1 MAIKYARLFDPVNQF
16 VRKDG
21 IPNAGGTLNI
31 FYEGTDDRAEL
42 RDEDGT
48 VLSNP
53 LSLDADGRALGT
65 FVDSARVYR
74 LEVRDAYG
82 AEQFTVRKM
91 VPCGGGTGS
100 TLGKEYNVV
109 SGDGTVKVT
118 SYVDAGVITFDLSTS
133 YELEGARWGAK
144 LSLLDHIAE
153 ADEWQELQ
161 AVSTQ
166 GSIPY
171 VSGWYPGHA
180 GAFDL
185 AGSVEMVQG
194 VPTAIHTVEV
204 MAALVV
210 GGVQKE
216 VQHGIIDPS
225 LPEQR
230 VSFEFKG
237 ATEGEES
244 VDVLYYVRSS
254 ETMSIGLAARTWYN
268 DEVDGVVGGG
278 GGSVGYSAGEGIHI
292 DSANVISVTGM
303 LPESASSQFAPSGD
317 YAYNSSL
324 TAYQPTGDYAY
335 NSSLTGYQPTG
346 DYAYNS
352 SLSSKLD
359 ASASSQFQ
367 PSGDYAD
374 ASALSSKLDASA
386 SSQFQP
392 SGNYQSALT
401 FGYSGGAISSIDGS
415 AIAGM
420 GGHEYTGIYPV
431 IVDNTADTI
440 AVDSTGLSVDET
452 MTAYESGGEVV
463 IGVRA
468 GQFAP
473 TGDYAYNSSLS
484 SKMDTS
490 ASSGFYPT
498 GNPSGFITGIDL
510 SDYAKESSVS
520 SKLDASASSE
530 FYSTSNP
537 SGFITGIDLSDYA
550 KESSLS
556 SKMDA
561 SASSEFYSTGN
572 PSGFI
577 TGVDLDGYATTG
589 YVDSAVSS
597 KLDATASSQFAPSGN
612 YADASSLSSKL
623 DASASSE
630 FYSTGNP
637 SGFITGIDLSEY
649 AKESSLSAKMDASA
663 SSEFYP
669 TGNPSGFLTGVDLSD
684 YQLTADMSAYQPS
697 GDYAYNSSL
706 TGYYTT
712 ANESGFVDSA
722 YVDSAVSGKQDA
734 SAMTAYQD
742 VAGMSAYQP
751 SGDYA
756 YNSSLTAY
764 QPTGDYAYNSSLTAY
779 QPAGD
784 YQPSG
789 DYIYASALGIAEV

>member
-21 IPNAGGTLNI
+21 IPNAGGTLNV

-133 YELEGARWGAK
+133 YELDGARWGAK

-161 AVSTQ
+161 AVSAQ

-237 ATEGEES
+237 ETDGEET

-254 ETMSIGLAARTWYN
+254 ETMSIGLSGRTWYN
-268 DEVDGVVGGG
+268 DEVDGIVGGG
-278 GGSVGYSAGEGIHI
+278 GGSVGYSAGSGIHI

-335 NSSLTGYQPTG
+335 NSSLSSKLDASASSQFAPSG

-359 ASASSQFQ
+359 ASASSRFQPSGNYADASSLSSKLDASASSQFQ
-367 PSGDYAD
+367 PSGNYAFESSVSSKLD
-374 ASALSSKLDASA
+374 ASASSQFAPSGDYAFNSSLSAKLDASA

-401 FGYSGGAISSIDGS
+401 FGYSGDAISSIDGS

-431 IVDNTADTI
+431 IVDNTAETI

-473 TGDYAYNSSLS
+473 TGDY
-484 SKMDTS
+484 
-490 ASSGFYPT
+490 
-498 GNPSGFITGIDL
+498 
-510 SDYAKESSVS
+510 
-520 SKLDASASSE
+520 
-530 FYSTSNP
+530 
-537 SGFITGIDLSDYA
+537 
-550 KESSLS
+550 
-556 SKMDA
+556 
-561 SASSEFYSTGN
+561 
-572 PSGFI
+572 
-577 TGVDLDGYATTG
+577 
-589 YVDSAVSS
+589 
-597 KLDATASSQFAPSGN
+597 
-612 YADASSLSSKL
+612 
-623 DASASSE
+623 
-630 FYSTGNP
+630 
-637 SGFITGIDLSEY
+637 
-649 AKESSLSAKMDASA
+649 
-663 SSEFYP
+663 
-669 TGNPSGFLTGVDLSD
+669 
-684 YQLTADMSAYQPS
+684 
-697 GDYAYNSSL
+697 
-706 TGYYTT
+706 
-712 ANESGFVDSA
+712 
-722 YVDSAVSGKQDA
+722 
-734 SAMTAYQD
+734 
-742 VAGMSAYQP
+742 
-751 SGDYA
+751 
-756 YNSSLTAY
+756 
-764 QPTGDYAYNSSLTAY
+764 
-779 QPAGD
+779 
-784 YQPSG
+784 
-789 DYIYASALGIAEV
+789 IYASALGIAEV

>member
-21 IPNAGGTLNI
+21 IPNAGGTLNV

-65 FVDSARVYR
+65 FVDAARVYR

-133 YELEGARWGAK
+133 YDLEGARWGAK

-171 VSGWYPGHA
+171 ESGWYPGHA

-194 VPTAIHTVEV
+194 VPTSIHTVEV

-237 ATEGEES
+237 ETEGAES

-254 ETMSIGLAARTWYN
+254 ETMSIGLSARTWYN
-268 DEVDGVVGGG
+268 DEVDGIVGGGG

-335 NSSLTGYQPTG
+335 NSSL
-346 DYAYNS
+346 
-352 SLSSKLD
+352 SSKLD

-367 PSGDYAD
+367 PSGNYAD

-401 FGYSGGAISSIDGS
+401 FGYSGDAISSIDGS

-440 AVDSTGLSVDET
+440 AVDSTGLSIDET
-452 MTAYESGGEVV
+452 MSAYESGGEVV

-468 GQFAP
+468 GQYAP

-484 SKMDTS
+484 SKMDAS
-490 ASSGFYPT
+490 ASSEFYST
-498 GNPSGFITGIDL
+498 GNPSGFITGVDLSDYAKESSVSSKLDASASSEFYSTGNPSGFITGVDL

-537 SGFITGIDLSDYA
+537 SGFITGVDLSDYA

-556 SKMDA
+556 AKMDA
-561 SASSEFYSTGN
+561 SASSEFYSTSN

-577 TGVDLDGYATTG
+577 TGVDLSNYATTA
-589 YVDSAVSS
+589 YVDSSVSS

-612 YADASSLSSKL
+612 YADASSLS
-623 DASASSE
+623 
-630 FYSTGNP
+630 
-637 SGFITGIDLSEY
+637 
-649 AKESSLSAKMDASA
+649 AKMDASA
-663 SSEFYP
+663 SSEFYS
-669 TGNPSGFLTGVDLSD
+669 TSNPSGFITGVDLSD

-697 GDYAYNSSL
+697 GDYAYNS
-706 TGYYTT
+706 
-712 ANESGFVDSA
+712 
-722 YVDSAVSGKQDA
+722 AVSGKQDA

-742 VAGMSAYQP
+742 VAGM
-751 SGDYA
+751 
-756 YNSSLTAY
+756 TAY
-764 QPTGDYAYNSSLTAY
+764 QDVAGMTA
-779 QPAGD
+779 

>member
-21 IPNAGGTLNI
+21 IPNAGGTLNV

-100 TLGKEYNVV
+100 ALGKEYNVV

-171 VSGWYPGHA
+171 ASGWYPGHA

-194 VPTAIHTVEV
+194 VATAVHTVEV

-225 LPEQR
+225 MPCQR

-237 ATEGEES
+237 ETEGEDS
-244 VDVLYYVRSS
+244 VDVVFYVRSS
-254 ETMSIGLAARTWYN
+254 ETMSIGLVGRAWYN
-268 DEVDGVVGGG
+268 DEVDGIVGGG
-278 GGSVGYSAGEGIHI
+278 GGTVGYSAGSGIHI

-324 TAYQPTGDYAY
+324 TA
-335 NSSLTGYQPTG
+335 YQPTG

-392 SGNYQSALT
+392 SGDYQGALT
-401 FGYSGGAISSIDGS
+401 FGYSGDAISSIDGS
-415 AIAGM
+415 ALVGID
-420 GGHEYTGIYPV
+420 GHEYTGIYPV
-431 IVDNTADTI
+431 LVDNTADTI
-440 AVDSTGLSVDET
+440 AVDSTGLSIDET
-452 MTAYESGGEVV
+452 MTAYASGNDVV

-473 TGDYAYNSSLS
+473 SGDYAFNSSLS
-484 SKMDTS
+484 SKLDAS
-490 ASSGFYPT
+490 ASSEFYSTGNPSGFITGVDLSEYAKESSVSSKLDASASSQFYPT
-498 GNPSGFITGIDL
+498 GNPSGFITGVDL

-530 FYSTSNP
+530 FYPSSNP
-537 SGFITGIDLSDYA
+537 SGFITGVDLSDYA
-550 KESSLS
+550 KESSVS
-556 SKMDA
+556 SKLDA
-561 SASSEFYSTGN
+561 SASSEFYPTGN

-577 TGVDLDGYATTG
+577 TGVDLSDYAKESSLSAKLDASASSEFYPSSNPSGFITGVDLSEYATTV
-589 YVDSAVSS
+589 YVDSSVSS

-612 YADASSLSSKL
+612 YADASSLSSKMDASASSEFYPSSNPSGFITGVDLSDYAKESSLSAKL

-630 FYSTGNP
+630 FYSTSNP
-637 SGFITGIDLSEY
+637 SGFITG
-649 AKESSLSAKMDASA
+649 
-663 SSEFYP
+663 
-669 TGNPSGFLTGVDLSD
+669 VDLSPYQKTAD
-684 YQLTADMSAYQPS
+684 MSAYQLSGDYLSATESANYQLTADMS
-697 GDYAYNSSL
+697 
-706 TGYYTT
+706 GYIP
-712 ANESGFVDSA
+712 V
-722 YVDSAVSGKQDA
+722 
-734 SAMTAYQD
+734 
-742 VAGMSAYQP
+742 
-751 SGDYA
+751 
-756 YNSSLTAY
+756 
-764 QPTGDYAYNSSLTAY
+764 
-779 QPAGD
+779 
-784 YQPSG
+784 
-789 DYIYASALGIAEV
+789 SALGTGEI

>member
-21 IPNAGGTLNI
+21 IPNAGGTLNV

-133 YELEGARWGAK
+133 YELDGARWGAK

-161 AVSTQ
+161 AVSAQ

-237 ATEGEES
+237 ETDGEET

-254 ETMSIGLAARTWYN
+254 ETMSIGLSGRTWYN
-268 DEVDGVVGGG
+268 DEVDGIVGGG
-278 GGSVGYSAGEGIHI
+278 GGSVGYSAGSGIHI

-335 NSSLTGYQPTG
+335 NSSLSSKLDASASSRFQPSG
-346 DYAYNS
+346 NYADAS

-367 PSGDYAD
+367 PSGNYAFESSVSSKLD
-374 ASALSSKLDASA
+374 ASASSQFAPSGDYAFNSSLSAKLDASA

-401 FGYSGGAISSIDGS
+401 FGYSGDAISSIDGS

-431 IVDNTADTI
+431 IVDNTAETI

-473 TGDYAYNSSLS
+473 TGDY
-484 SKMDTS
+484 
-490 ASSGFYPT
+490 
-498 GNPSGFITGIDL
+498 
-510 SDYAKESSVS
+510 
-520 SKLDASASSE
+520 
-530 FYSTSNP
+530 
-537 SGFITGIDLSDYA
+537 
-550 KESSLS
+550 
-556 SKMDA
+556 
-561 SASSEFYSTGN
+561 
-572 PSGFI
+572 
-577 TGVDLDGYATTG
+577 
-589 YVDSAVSS
+589 
-597 KLDATASSQFAPSGN
+597 
-612 YADASSLSSKL
+612 
-623 DASASSE
+623 
-630 FYSTGNP
+630 
-637 SGFITGIDLSEY
+637 
-649 AKESSLSAKMDASA
+649 
-663 SSEFYP
+663 
-669 TGNPSGFLTGVDLSD
+669 
-684 YQLTADMSAYQPS
+684 
-697 GDYAYNSSL
+697 
-706 TGYYTT
+706 
-712 ANESGFVDSA
+712 
-722 YVDSAVSGKQDA
+722 
-734 SAMTAYQD
+734 
-742 VAGMSAYQP
+742 
-751 SGDYA
+751 
-756 YNSSLTAY
+756 
-764 QPTGDYAYNSSLTAY
+764 
-779 QPAGD
+779 
-784 YQPSG
+784 
-789 DYIYASALGIAEV
+789 IYASALGIAEV

>member
-144 LSLLDHIAE
+144 LSLLDHIEE

-161 AVSTQ
+161 AVSAQ

-204 MAALVV
+204 MTALVV

-254 ETMSIGLAARTWYN
+254 ETMPIGLAARTWYN
-268 DEVDGVVGGG
+268 DEVDGVVGGGG

-303 LPESASSQFAPSGD
+303 LPESASSQFA
-317 YAYNSSL
+317 
-324 TAYQPTGDYAY
+324 PTGDYAY

-452 MTAYESGGEVV
+452 MSAYASGGEVV

-484 SKMDTS
+484 SKMDAS

-498 GNPSGFITGIDL
+498 GNPSGFITGVDL
-510 SDYAKESSVS
+510 SDYAKESSLS
-520 SKLDASASSE
+520 SKMDASASSE

-537 SGFITGIDLSDYA
+537 SGFITGVDLSDYA

-630 FYSTGNP
+630 FYSTSNP

-663 SSEFYP
+663 SSEFYS
-669 TGNPSGFLTGVDLSD
+669 TSNPSGFLTGVDLSD

-742 VAGMSAYQP
+742 VAGM
-751 SGDYA
+751 
-756 YNSSLTAY
+756 
-764 QPTGDYAYNSSLTAY
+764 TAY

>member
-21 IPNAGGTLNI
+21 IPNAGGTLNV

-65 FVDSARVYR
+65 FVDAARVYR

-133 YELEGARWGAK
+133 YDLEGARWGAK

-171 VSGWYPGHA
+171 ESGWYPGHA

-237 ATEGEES
+237 ETEGAES

-254 ETMSIGLAARTWYN
+254 ETMSIGLSARTWYN
-268 DEVDGVVGGG
+268 DEVDGIVGGGG

-335 NSSLTGYQPTG
+335 NSSL
-346 DYAYNS
+346 
-352 SLSSKLD
+352 SSKLD

-367 PSGDYAD
+367 PSGNYAD

-401 FGYSGGAISSIDGS
+401 FGYSGDAISSIDGS

-440 AVDSTGLSVDET
+440 AVDSTGLSIDET
-452 MTAYESGGEVV
+452 MSAYESGGEVV

-468 GQFAP
+468 GQYAP

-484 SKMDTS
+484 SKMDAS
-490 ASSGFYPT
+490 ASSEFYST
-498 GNPSGFITGIDL
+498 GNPSGFITGVDLSDYAKESSVSSKLDASASSEFYSTGNPSGFITGVDL

-537 SGFITGIDLSDYA
+537 SGFITGVDLSDYA

-556 SKMDA
+556 AKMDA
-561 SASSEFYSTGN
+561 SASSEFYSTSN

-577 TGVDLDGYATTG
+577 TGVDLSNYATTA
-589 YVDSAVSS
+589 YVDSSVSS

-612 YADASSLSSKL
+612 YADASSLS
-623 DASASSE
+623 
-630 FYSTGNP
+630 
-637 SGFITGIDLSEY
+637 
-649 AKESSLSAKMDASA
+649 AKMDASA
-663 SSEFYP
+663 SSEFYS
-669 TGNPSGFLTGVDLSD
+669 TSNPSGFITGVDLSD

-697 GDYAYNSSL
+697 GDYAYNS
-706 TGYYTT
+706 
-712 ANESGFVDSA
+712 
-722 YVDSAVSGKQDA
+722 AVSGKQDA

-742 VAGMSAYQP
+742 VAGM
-751 SGDYA
+751 
-756 YNSSLTAY
+756 TAY
-764 QPTGDYAYNSSLTAY
+764 QDVAGMTA
-779 QPAGD
+779 

>member
-21 IPNAGGTLNI
+21 IPNAGGTLNV

-133 YELEGARWGAK
+133 YDLEGARWGAK

-171 VSGWYPGHA
+171 ASGWYPGHA

-237 ATEGEES
+237 ETEGEET

-268 DEVDGVVGGG
+268 DEVDGIVGGGG

-352 SLSSKLD
+352 SLSSKMD

-367 PSGDYAD
+367 PSGNYAD

-401 FGYSGGAISSIDGS
+401 FGYSGDAISSIDGS

-420 GGHEYTGIYPV
+420 GGGHEYTGIYPV

-484 SKMDTS
+484 SKMDAS

-498 GNPSGFITGIDL
+498 GNPSGFITGVDLSDYAKESSLSSKLDASASSDFYSTSNPSGFITGVDL

-530 FYSTSNP
+530 FYST
-537 SGFITGIDLSDYA
+537 
-550 KESSLS
+550 
-556 SKMDA
+556 
-561 SASSEFYSTGN
+561 GN

-577 TGVDLDGYATTG
+577 TGVDLSNYATTA
-589 YVDSAVSS
+589 YVDSSVSS

-612 YADASSLSSKL
+612 YADASSLSTKM

-630 FYSTGNP
+630 FYST
-637 SGFITGIDLSEY
+637 S
-649 AKESSLSAKMDASA
+649 
-663 SSEFYP
+663 
-669 TGNPSGFLTGVDLSD
+669 NPSGFLTGVDLSD

-751 SGDYA
+751 SGDY
-756 YNSSLTAY
+756 
-764 QPTGDYAYNSSLTAY
+764 
-779 QPAGD
+779 
-784 YQPSG
+784 
-789 DYIYASALGIAEV
+789 IYASALGIAEV

>member
-21 IPNAGGTLNI
+21 IPNAGGTLNV

-100 TLGKEYNVV
+100 ALGKEYNVV

-133 YELEGARWGAK
+133 YELDGARWGAK

-171 VSGWYPGHA
+171 ASGWYPGHA

-254 ETMSIGLAARTWYN
+254 ETMSIGLTARTWYN
-268 DEVDGVVGGG
+268 DEVDGIVGGG
-278 GGSVGYSAGEGIHI
+278 GGSVGYSAGSGIHI

-335 NSSLTGYQPTG
+335 NSSLTAYQPTG

-367 PSGDYAD
+367 PSGNYAD

-401 FGYSGGAISSIDGS
+401 FGYSGDAISSIDGS

-452 MTAYESGGEVV
+452 MSAYESGGEVV

-484 SKMDTS
+484 SKMDAT
-490 ASSGFYPT
+490 ASSEFYST
-498 GNPSGFITGIDL
+498 GNPSGFITGVDLSDYAKESSVSSKMDASASSEFYSTSNPSGFITGVDL

-537 SGFITGIDLSDYA
+537 SGFITGVDLSDYAKESSVSSKLDTSASSEFYSTSNPSGFITGVDLSDYA

-556 SKMDA
+556 AKMDA

-577 TGVDLDGYATTG
+577 TGVDLSNYATTA
-589 YVDSAVSS
+589 YVDSSVSS

-630 FYSTGNP
+630 FYPSSNP
-637 SGFITGIDLSEY
+637 SGFI
-649 AKESSLSAKMDASA
+649 
-663 SSEFYP
+663 
-669 TGNPSGFLTGVDLSD
+669 TGVDLSD

-697 GDYAYNSSL
+697 GDYAYN
-706 TGYYTT
+706 
-712 ANESGFVDSA
+712 
-722 YVDSAVSGKQDA
+722 SAVSGKQDA

-751 SGDYA
+751 SGDY
-756 YNSSLTAY
+756 
-764 QPTGDYAYNSSLTAY
+764 
-779 QPAGD
+779 
-784 YQPSG
+784 
-789 DYIYASALGIAEV
+789 IYASALGIAEV

>member
-21 IPNAGGTLNI
+21 IPNAGGTLNV

-65 FVDSARVYR
+65 FVDAARVYR

-171 VSGWYPGHA
+171 ASGWYPGHA

-237 ATEGEES
+237 ETEGEES

-254 ETMSIGLAARTWYN
+254 ETMSIGLSARTWYN
-268 DEVDGVVGGG
+268 DEVDGIVGGG
-278 GGSVGYSAGEGIHI
+278 GGSVGYSAGSGIHI

-303 LPESASSQFAPSGD
+303 IPESASSQFAPSGD

-324 TAYQPTGDYAY
+324 TGYQPTGDYAY
-335 NSSLTGYQPTG
+335 NSSLTAYQPTG

-392 SGNYQSALT
+392 SGDYALESSVSSKLDASASSQFAPSGDYVYNSSLTAYQPTGDYAYNSSLSSKLDASASSRFQPSGNYQSALT
-401 FGYSGGAISSIDGS
+401 FGYSGTAISSIDGS

-420 GGHEYTGIYPV
+420 GGGGSGKEYTGVYPV

-440 AVDSTGLSVDET
+440 AVDSTGLSIDGT
-452 MTAYESGGEVV
+452 MSAYASGNDVV

-484 SKMDTS
+484 
-490 ASSGFYPT
+490 
-498 GNPSGFITGIDL
+498 
-510 SDYAKESSVS
+510 
-520 SKLDASASSE
+520 
-530 FYSTSNP
+530 
-537 SGFITGIDLSDYA
+537 
-550 KESSLS
+550 
-556 SKMDA
+556 
-561 SASSEFYSTGN
+561 
-572 PSGFI
+572 
-577 TGVDLDGYATTG
+577 
-589 YVDSAVSS
+589 
-597 KLDATASSQFAPSGN
+597 
-612 YADASSLSSKL
+612 
-623 DASASSE
+623 
-630 FYSTGNP
+630 
-637 SGFITGIDLSEY
+637 
-649 AKESSLSAKMDASA
+649 
-663 SSEFYP
+663 
-669 TGNPSGFLTGVDLSD
+669 
-684 YQLTADMSAYQPS
+684 
-697 GDYAYNSSL
+697 
-706 TGYYTT
+706 
-712 ANESGFVDSA
+712 
-722 YVDSAVSGKQDA
+722 GKQDV
-734 SAMTAYQD
+734 SGMTA
-742 VAGMSAYQP
+742 
-751 SGDYA
+751 
-756 YNSSLTAY
+756 
-764 QPTGDYAYNSSLTAY
+764 
-779 QPAGD
+779 

-789 DYIYASALGIAEV
+789 DYIYASALGIAEVI

>member
-21 IPNAGGTLNI
+21 IPNAGGTLNV

-42 RDEDGT
+42 LDEDGT

-65 FVDSARVYR
+65 FVDAARVYR

-133 YELEGARWGAK
+133 YDLEGARWGAK

-171 VSGWYPGHA
+171 ESGWYPGHA

-194 VPTAIHTVEV
+194 VPTALHTVEV

-216 VQHGIIDPS
+216 VQHGIVDPS
-225 LPEQR
+225 MPCQR

-237 ATEGEES
+237 ETEGAES

-268 DEVDGVVGGG
+268 DEVDGIVGGGG

-324 TAYQPTGDYAY
+324 TGYQPTGDYAY

-359 ASASSQFQ
+359 ASASAQFQ
-367 PSGDYAD
+367 PSGNYAD

-401 FGYSGGAISSIDGS
+401 FGYSGDAISSIDGS
-415 AIAGM
+415 ALAGM

-440 AVDSTGLSVDET
+440 AVDSTGLSIDET
-452 MTAYESGGEVV
+452 MSAYESGGEVV

-473 TGDYAYNSSLS
+473 TGDYAFNSSLS
-484 SKMDTS
+484 SKLDAS
-490 ASSGFYPT
+490 ASSEFYST
-498 GNPSGFITGIDL
+498 GNPSGFITGVDL

-537 SGFITGIDLSDYA
+537 SGFITGVDLSDYA
-550 KESSLS
+550 KESSVS
-556 SKMDA
+556 SKLDA

-577 TGVDLDGYATTG
+577 TGVDLSDYAKESSLSAKMDSSASSEFYSTGNPSGFITGVDLSNYATTA
-589 YVDSAVSS
+589 YVDSSVSS

-630 FYSTGNP
+630 FYPSSNP
-637 SGFITGIDLSEY
+637 SGFITGVDLSE
-649 AKESSLSAKMDASA
+649 
-663 SSEFYP
+663 
-669 TGNPSGFLTGVDLSD
+669 

-722 YVDSAVSGKQDA
+722 YVESSVSGKQD
-734 SAMTAYQD
+734 
-742 VAGMSAYQP
+742 VAGM
-751 SGDYA
+751 
-756 YNSSLTAY
+756 TA
-764 QPTGDYAYNSSLTAY
+764 
-779 QPAGD
+779 

>member
-100 TLGKEYNVV
+100 ALGKEYNVV

-133 YELEGARWGAK
+133 YDLEGARWGAK

-161 AVSTQ
+161 AVSAQ

-237 ATEGEES
+237 ETEGDET

-268 DEVDGVVGGG
+268 DEVDGIVGGG

-324 TAYQPTGDYAY
+324 TAYQPSGDYAY

-359 ASASSQFQ
+359 ATASSQFQ

-401 FGYSGGAISSIDGS
+401 FGYSAGAISSIDGS

-484 SKMDTS
+484 SKMDAS

-498 GNPSGFITGIDL
+498 G
-510 SDYAKESSVS
+510 
-520 SKLDASASSE
+520 
-530 FYSTSNP
+530 NP

-612 YADASSLSSKL
+612 YADASSLSAKM

-630 FYSTGNP
+630 FYSTSNP
-637 SGFITGIDLSEY
+637 SGFITGVDLSDY

-663 SSEFYP
+663 SSEFYS
-669 TGNPSGFLTGVDLSD
+669 TSNPSGFITGVDLSD

-722 YVDSAVSGKQDA
+722 FVDSAVSGKQDA

-742 VAGMSAYQP
+742 VAGM
-751 SGDYA
+751 
-756 YNSSLTAY
+756 TAY
-764 QPTGDYAYNSSLTAY
+764 QDV
-779 QPAGD
+779 AGMSA